1 MQCHRLNLK
10 NLNGLNFAIDA
21 ADVSLHR
28 HGCDCGH
35 RTSRC
40 CRCRSLVP
48 LSLLPLGT
56 REKSW
61 IQDCTMA
68 QLADDVCPSVTFF
81 HVLFV
86 FDFCIF
92 VEYYLKPSSPLLSWF
107 HVSPCLSRPFMCHV
121 WFHLSFQSSWFVI
134 VFNLFC
140 TFFHLLALFISVPLI
155 CFSSMSLYYLQC
167 VFVCVLLHGFAS
179 FSSYC
184 ISFCHFSLSFVH
196 LATIVTIRFCLSNS
210 IILIYFSCGKT
221 CHTRPS
227 NYRQDLRGIEP
238 SHGPVRDPKE
248 GETQRNGAGMAS
260 RTPLKPLGHF
270 QCRRLLHVR
279 NIVNYQ

>member
-1 MQCHRLNLK
+1 MM
-10 NLNGLNFAIDA
+10 FALVSRFSMCYLFLTF
-21 ADVSLHR
+21 VSLSN
-28 HGCDCGH
+28 
-35 RTSRC
+35 TIWSLPVLC
-40 CRCRSLVP
+40 CHDSMSLRVSP
-48 LSLLPLGT
+48 VLS
-56 REKSW
+56 
-61 IQDCTMA
+61 CAM
-68 QLADDVCPSVTFF
+68 
-81 HVLFV
+81 
-86 FDFCIF
+86 FDFISPFSLHGSSLSSIF
-92 VEYYLKPSSPLLSWF
+92 
-107 HVSPCLSRPFMCHV
+107 
-121 WFHLSFQSSWFVI
+121 
-134 VFNLFC
+134 FC